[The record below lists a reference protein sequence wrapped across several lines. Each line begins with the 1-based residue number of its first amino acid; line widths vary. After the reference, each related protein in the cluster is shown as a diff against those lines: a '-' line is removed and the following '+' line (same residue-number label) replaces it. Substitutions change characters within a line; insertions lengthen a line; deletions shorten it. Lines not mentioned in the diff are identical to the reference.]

1 MPAKGGNA
9 LDDAARREIY
19 LQHRIAGIPPTQS
32 ARLAGY
38 LNPKES
44 CRDLEKNKDIADVLA
59 NMQAKNRQQAKWTRD
74 AVMERLENA
83 VDMGEMIADPSSMIR
98 GLQEINK
105 MQGYYAPETK
115 EIILSDDTA
124 NKLSQI
130 SQLSESELLARLGKD
145 RAYIDADFEV
155 VENEENG

>member
-19 LQHRIAGIPPTQS
+19 LQHRLAGIPPTQS

-44 CRDLEKNKDIADVLA
+44 CRDLEKNPDIADVLA
-59 NMQAKNRQQAKWTRD
+59 QHIAKSRQQAKWTRD
-74 AVMERLENA
+74 KVMEGLEEAIN
-83 VDMGEMIADPSSMIR
+83 MGKIISDPSSMIR
-98 GLQEINK
+98 GFQEINK

-115 EIILSDDTA
+115 ELTLSDDTVA
-124 NKLSQI
+124 KLDQI
-130 SQLSESELLARLGKD
+130 AQLSEAELLERLGKQQ
-145 RAYIDADFEV
+145 AYIDAEFERV
-155 VENEENG
+155 DDDD

>member
-1 MPAKGGNA
+1 MPAKGSNK
-9 LDDAARREIY
+9 LDDAARREVY
-19 LQHRIAGIPPTQS
+19 LQHRLAGIAPTQS

-59 NMQAKNRQQAKWTRD
+59 KELVKSRQQAKWTRD
-74 AVMERLENA
+74 KVMERLENA
-83 VDMGEMIADPSSMIR
+83 VDMGEMMADPSSMVR

-130 SQLSESELLARLGKD
+130 SQLSESELLERLGKD
-145 RAYIDADFEV
+145 NAYIDAEFER
-155 VENEENG
+155 VENDE